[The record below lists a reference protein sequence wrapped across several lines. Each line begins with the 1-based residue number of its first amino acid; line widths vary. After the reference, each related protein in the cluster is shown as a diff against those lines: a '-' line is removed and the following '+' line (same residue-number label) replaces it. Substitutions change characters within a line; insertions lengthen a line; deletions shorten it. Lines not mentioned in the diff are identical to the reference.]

1 MLASSC
7 TFAGRPS
14 ILISNSAIQLNQ
26 KPGVRLISVK
36 PFCFHNIIKDKHSI
50 SLEQPRK
57 RLLGKTKVAESTP
70 PTKGSI
76 LCNNCD
82 GNGMVQCSQCDGNGV
97 NSIDH
102 FNGRFKAGEIC
113 WLCRH
118 GF

>member
-1 MLASSC
+1 MAKKNWSKNIFSSRKNV
-7 TFAGRPS
+7 G
-14 ILISNSAIQLNQ
+14 ILLYIRWEALYSYFKFS
-26 KPGVRLISVK
+26 
-36 PFCFHNIIKDKHSI
+36 HSI
-50 SLEQPRK
+50 EPKTREQPRK

-113 WLCRH
+113 WLCSSLELSKSS
-118 GF
+118 FS